1 MTADMTVSLDPSDTP
16 PADVL
21 ADVLGEAQRIG
32 FLGDRPV
39 AEVIDDSR
47 AFVDALESIDVGTI
61 VDLGSGG
68 GVPGL
73 VVAADRPDLRVV
85 LIDRRERRTD
95 FLKRAVARLER
106 AGVVARGAVDV
117 WCDDA
122 ARVARRSPGIFDGV
136 TARGF
141 GPPDVTLAL
150 GSQLVRTG
158 GFVVIAEPPSGDRW
172 PADLLQRTDV
182 DLVRRGRVAVFQRR

>member
-1 MTADMTVSLDPSDTP
+1 MEGDESPDG
-16 PADVL
+16 VL
-21 ADVLGEAQRIG
+21 ADVLAEAQRIG

-39 AEVIDDSR
+39 AEVIADSR
-47 AFVDALESIDVGTI
+47 AFVDAVESITAGTI

-73 VVAADRPDLRVV
+73 VIAVERSDLRSV

-95 FLKRAVARLER
+95 FLQRAVARLER
-106 AGVVARGAVDV
+106 AGAVTKGAVDV
-117 WCDDA
+117 WCDDVA
-122 ARVARRSPGIFDGV
+122 VVARRSPGIFDAA

-150 GSQLVRTG
+150 GAQLVHAG
-158 GFVVIAEPPSGDRW
+158 GLVVIAEPPHGDRW
-172 PADLLQRTDV
+172 PPALLERTDV
-182 DLVRRGRVAVFQRR
+182 DLVKRGRVAVFQRR